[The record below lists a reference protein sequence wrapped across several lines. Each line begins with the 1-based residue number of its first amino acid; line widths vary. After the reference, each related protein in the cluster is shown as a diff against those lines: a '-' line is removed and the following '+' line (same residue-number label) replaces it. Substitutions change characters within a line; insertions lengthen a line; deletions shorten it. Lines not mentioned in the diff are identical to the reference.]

1 MENMT
6 NTKALA
12 INDIESLTFNEVAEI
27 ALDYINIKDKEQNI

>member
-12 INDIESLTFNEVAEI
+12 INDIESLTFNEAAEI
-27 ALDYINIKDKEQNI
+27 ALIIST